1 MRRVLLGCGA
11 GIAAFLAATATAN
24 EAAGPDRAGRD
35 LYQQRCAACHD
46 ASGFGTRVL
55 SRRVPEGQAMLEKR
69 EALPAPYVT
78 TVVRRGM
85 GSMPAIR
92 EAELG
97 DVELALIAGYLEGS
111 E

>member
-1 MRRVLLGCGA
+1 MRRVWLGSGLA
-11 GIAAFLAATATAN
+11 LGAFLAAAATAN
-24 EAAGPDRAGRD
+24 EAAAPDRAGRD

-46 ASGFGTRVL
+46 ANGFGTRVL

-78 TVVRRGM
+78 TVVRRGI

-92 EAELG
+92 DAELG
-97 DVELALIAGYLEGS
+97 DVELALIARYLEGS